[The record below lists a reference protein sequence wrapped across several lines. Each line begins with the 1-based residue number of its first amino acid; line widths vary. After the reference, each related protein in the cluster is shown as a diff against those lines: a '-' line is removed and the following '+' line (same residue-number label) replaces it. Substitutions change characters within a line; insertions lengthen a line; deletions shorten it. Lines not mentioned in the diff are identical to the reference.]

1 MGMIPWVTSAATLLA
16 VWLNGRN
23 VRLSWK
29 VSLLNQAIWL
39 VFIVTYDAW
48 GLLPL
53 TLALSAI
60 FARHLRRTRR
70 RPDPGWLS
78 DQKTRDDGR
87 PISTATTLRAT
98 SGDHKARTLDR
109 SRVARVPLHTL
120 SRQPA
125 ATTAPVPPW
134 FGVMGRRCTVESVQP
149 RIQS

>member
-1 MGMIPWVTSAATLLA
+1 MIPWVTSAATLLA

-60 FARHLRRTRR
+60 FARHLRRTRSTSGPKLAV
-70 RPDPGWLS
+70 RPADPG
-78 DQKTRDDGR
+78 
-87 PISTATTLRAT
+87 
-98 SGDHKARTLDR
+98 
-109 SRVARVPLHTL
+109 
-120 SRQPA
+120 
-125 ATTAPVPPW
+125 
-134 FGVMGRRCTVESVQP
+134 
-149 RIQS
+149 